1 MNADEMIPHEPPND
15 ETHETPSEPF
25 GPPPHLAGLAGMDLV
40 RRTLEE
46 ARGAA
51 RAQGKDIGRGRRSP
65 VRRSEPGQSRRR
77 TSWSGPGP
85 DARDPQPLAAAAMEL
100 ARTRG
105 WSERVSQASVFGR
118 WAEIVGDQIAD
129 HASPTALREGVLTV
143 TAESTAWATQL
154 RMMQAKLLARIA
166 AAVGDGV
173 VSSLKIVG
181 PVTPSWRKGRYHIP
195 GRGPR
200 DTYG

>member
-1 MNADEMIPHEPPND
+1 MTDADDDTVEP
-15 ETHETPSEPF
+15 T
-25 GPPPHLAGLAGMDLV
+25 GPPAHLAGLKGMDLV

-51 RAQGKDIGRGRRSP
+51 RVQGKEVGRGRTSAP
-65 VRRSEPGQSRRR
+65 PPRRTPGGGRRR
-77 TSWSGPGP
+77 WSGPGP
-85 DARDPQPLAAAAMEL
+85 DARDPQPLGALTSDL
-100 ARTRG
+100 ARSRG
-105 WSERVSQASVFGR
+105 WSAKVAEGAVFGR
-118 WAEIVGDQIAD
+118 WREVVGDQIAD
-129 HASPTALREGVLTV
+129 HAAPKSLHEGVLTV

-154 RMMQAKLLARIA
+154 RMVQAQLLAKIA

-173 VSSLKIVG
+173 VTSLKIVG
-181 PVTPSWRKGRYHIP
+181 PVGPSWRKGRYSVP

>member
-1 MNADEMIPHEPPND
+1 MTDDRHEPGDTD
-15 ETHETPSEPF
+15 EPK
-25 GPPPHLAGLAGMDLV
+25 GPPPHLAHLAGMDLV

-51 RAQGKDIGRGRRSP
+51 REQGKDTGRGRSSP
-65 VRRSEPGQSRRR
+65 APRRNVAGRRR
-77 TSWSGPGP
+77 SWSGPGP
-85 DARDPQPLAAAAMEL
+85 DRRDPQTLGSATSEL
-100 ARTRG
+100 AKTRG
-105 WSERVSQASVFGR
+105 WNKRVSEGTVLGQ
-118 WAEIVGDQIAD
+118 WAAVVGNDIAE
-129 HASPTALREGVLTV
+129 HAAPTGLREGVLSV

-154 RMMQAKLLARIA
+154 RMVQSQLLAKIA

-173 VSSLKIVG
+173 VTSMKITG
-181 PVTPSWRKGRYHIP
+181 PTAPSWRKGPRHIS

>member
-1 MNADEMIPHEPPND
+1 MTDEPD
-15 ETHETPSEPF
+15 EGS
-25 GPPPHLAGLAGMDLV
+25 GPPPHLAGLRGMDLV

-51 RAQGKDIGRGRRSP
+51 RMQGKEVGHGRRSP
-65 VRRSEPGQSRRR
+65 TPRRVAGAGRRR
-77 TSWSGPGP
+77 SWSGPGP
-85 DARDPQPLAAAAMEL
+85 DSRDPQTLAAATRDL
-100 ARTRG
+100 ANRRG
-105 WSERVSQASVFGR
+105 WSTRVAEGAVFGQ
-118 WAEIVGDQIAD
+118 WQSVVGEQIAA
-129 HASPTALREGVLTV
+129 HATPTALREGVLSV

-154 RMMQAKLLARIA
+154 RMVQAQLLARIA

-173 VSSLKIVG
+173 VMSLRITG
-181 PVTPSWRKGRYHIP
+181 PVAPSWRKGPWTIA

>member
-1 MNADEMIPHEPPND
+1 MTDDETDKPMEPPA
-15 ETHETPSEPF
+15 
-25 GPPPHLAGLAGMDLV
+25 HLAHLKGMDLV

-51 RAQGKDIGRGRRSP
+51 RSQGKDVGRGRGSP
-65 VRRSEPGQSRRR
+65 TRRVAGTSRRR
-77 TSWSGPGP
+77 WSGPGP
-85 DARDPQPLAAAAMEL
+85 DSRDPQALGTAASEV
-100 ARTRG
+100 ARNRG
-105 WSERVSQASVFGR
+105 WSRRVAEGAVFGR
-118 WAEIVGDQIAD
+118 WTAVVGEQIAE
-129 HASPTALREGVLTV
+129 HATPTSLHDGVLTV
-143 TAESTAWATQL
+143 SAESTAWATQL
-154 RMMQAKLLARIA
+154 RMVQAQLLAKIA

-181 PVTPSWRKGRYHIP
+181 PTGPSWRKGRYHIA